1 MISEI
6 ITVMKE
12 RQQTI
17 LRNGTEYMELNNNIV
32 KVEWFNEKCA
42 EIKKKK
48 ALKTSAAGMHK
59 KVKEISE
66 EEIYSLVGCIK
77 PQDLTIIVR
86 NKRHL

>member
-48 ALKTSAAGMHK
+48 H
-59 KVKEISE
+59 
-66 EEIYSLVGCIK
+66 
-77 PQDLTIIVR
+77 
-86 NKRHL
+86 